1 MKETFLGNHYFDEEV
16 EKRLMEGATIIFDTN
31 ALLNF
36 YRYTKKNRDKFF
48 EILNHKDIKNRLYMP
63 YQVGYE
69 FYKNMESRKYET
81 GNIQK
86 NLQTAYEQK
95 FIEIKDVV
103 LELQDIITDK
113 KYKNLI
119 KERGETI
126 DNFIQIIHGFDDN
139 IETLAKNLKDEIKK
153 IEITRIPKDTKEILN
168 KINEI
173 FKDKVGERLKI
184 QDEENF
190 IKEAKRRKVADIPPG
205 YKDESNGDFIIWKEM
220 MSYAKDKKIDIFF
233 VSNDVKE
240 DWVHKVNGYIHGA
253 RKELLEEFKKETEGQ
268 VFSICTSEKFFEL
281 FEKYY
286 KGSKL
291 DGLREETKILDT
303 PKDRTFRNLFYIDK
317 KDYEEY
323 KNNFL
328 KLSLKN
334 NIKKDILATQ
344 IRFLLS
350 RIEELQADDLVR
362 KGELYEKIVVLEE
375 IISIIDKEE
384 EKSNKKYFEQVRE
397 NIEEII
403 NPTEKIA
410 KVLKEMPIE
419 KQKELLEKIEGITE
433 MEKLLSRFKNKK

>member
-16 EKRLMEGATIIFDTN
+16 EKRLMKGATIIFDTN

-86 NLQTAYEQK
+86 NLQTAYNQK
-95 FIEIKDVV
+95 FIEIKKVI
-103 LELQDIITDK
+103 LELQDIIKDK

-126 DNFIQIIHGFDDN
+126 DNFIQIINGFDDN
-139 IETLAKNLKDEIKK
+139 IETLAKRLEDEIEK
-153 IEITRIPKDTKEILN
+153 IEITKIPKDTKEILN

-184 QDEENF
+184 QDEDSF
-190 IKEAKRRKVADIPPG
+190 IKEAKKRKEADIPPG

-220 MSYAKDKKIDIFF
+220 IKYAKNKKIDIFF
-233 VSNDVKE
+233 ISNDVKE

-268 VFSICTSEKFFEL
+268 LFSICTSENFFEL

-286 KGSKL
+286 EGSKL
-291 DGLREETKILDT
+291 EGLREETKIINS
-303 PKDRTFRNLFYIDK
+303 PKGGTITNIISIDK
-317 KDYEEY
+317 KDYVEY
-323 KNNFL
+323 KENFL
-328 KLSLKN
+328 KAPLTN
-334 NIKKDILATQ
+334 NIKKDILSSQ
-344 IRFLLS
+344 VSFLMS
-350 RIEELQADDLVR
+350 KIGKLQADDLI
-362 KGELYEKIVVLEE
+362 KKDELYKKIVVLEE
-375 IISIIDKEE
+375 IKSIIDKEE
-384 EKSNKKYFEQVRE
+384 EESNKKYFEQMRE
-397 NIEEII
+397 SIEEIV
-403 NPTEKIA
+403 NPTGKIA